1 MKAAIW
7 AEIRR
12 LDEFEK
18 LSGRSIAKKL
28 GCSRDLVK
36 QALALNEP
44 PAKPLRVQ
52 RSKIDP
58 FKSQITAILAKYP
71 DLSAVRILE
80 KIAKQGDGRPGYSGG
95 LTLLRGYLR
104 QVRPARSRVYQDIH
118 YSSGEA
124 LQIDWGDAGKIK
136 IGKSTQRVSVF
147 VSVLGYSRMCYI
159 EFTLS
164 QRKSEFYRC
173 LVNALHFFGGS
184 PHKVIFDNLKAAV
197 LSGSGR
203 TAVLHPEF
211 AALCGHYLM
220 EPIACE
226 ARDPESKGKVE
237 ASVRYVKRNAL
248 AGRDDELTSFEAYN
262 YLANSWRDDVA
273 NRRLHDRLKERPI
286 DRFKEER
293 SALRPLPKLR
303 FDTDEIV
310 MTTVRSTA
318 QVIFETNRYSVPP
331 HLTGKP
337 VIIRADKESV
347 RIHHQAEMVA
357 NHIRCY
363 AKRETICAK
372 EHLAEALA
380 LRKVERA
387 RDIHR
392 SFNGLG
398 SVAQDFYVGLC
409 KRPVKATVHLRR
421 LAELIALYG
430 SQSVLAAIAVANQY
444 QTFDAAY
451 VETILNQ
458 QRRKQS
464 LPSPTTIK
472 PQRAD
477 LTEIELEPSDPGKY
491 DRFTE
496 DDDVDNQA

>member
-12 LDEFEK
+12 LDEFER
-18 LSGRSIAKKL
+18 LSGRAIAKQL

-36 QALALNEP
+36 QALALSEP
-44 PAKPLRVQ
+44 PAKPVRVK

-58 FKSQITAILAKYP
+58 LKSQITAILAKYP

-80 KIAKQGDGRPGYSGG
+80 KISKPCDGRPGYNGG
-95 LTLLRGYLR
+95 LSLLRGYLR

-118 YSSGEA
+118 YSPGEA
-124 LQIDWGDAGKIK
+124 LQIDWGDAGKIT
-136 IGKSTQRVSVF
+136 IGKSTRRVSVF

-173 LVNALHFFGGS
+173 LVNALHFLGGS
-184 PHKVIFDNLKAAV
+184 PRKVIFDNLKAAV

-211 AALCGHYLM
+211 AAVCGHYLM

-248 AGRDDELTSFEAYN
+248 AGRDEELTSLDAYN
-262 YLANSWRDDVA
+262 YLASSWRDEVA

-286 DRFKEER
+286 DRFEEER

-303 FDTDEIV
+303 LDTDEIV

-331 HLTGKP
+331 HLVGKP
-337 VIIRADKESV
+337 VVIRADKQSV
-347 RIHHQAEMVA
+347 RIHHQAERVA
-357 NHIRCY
+357 SHIRCY

-380 LRKVERA
+380 LRKVQRA

-398 SVAQDFYVGLC
+398 PVAQDFYVGLC
-409 KRPVKATVHLRR
+409 KRPVKPSVHLRR

-430 SQSVLAAIAVANQY
+430 SPSVLAAIAVANGY

-464 LPSPTTIK
+464 LPSPTMIQ

-477 LTEIELEPSDPGKY
+477 LTELELQLPDPAMY
-491 DRFTE
+491 DRFIE
-496 DDDVDNQA
+496 DDDVDQQA